1 MRSSIIVC
9 EDAIM
14 CVRFEYIR
22 SVHDKIVSGNLQKTK
37 NGKKRKFLHEFPSK
51 MV

>member
-22 SVHDKIVSGNLQKTK
+22 SVHDKIVSGNLK
-37 NGKKRKFLHEFPSK
+37 NKKWKEKKILHEFPSK